1 MGAILNIL
9 LKKAELTGCLC
20 APGVVAEA
28 LELLASGEFEIA
40 ALASCLRHD
49 PVLSVRLRQLEA
61 DTKRSGEPDGGQS
74 GLLRALLLAAPVAS
88 GPQLPGY
95 AERWRTSLTVAA
107 LARALAERSGLAEAE
122 LAWLAGLTHNLTA
135 YAQPAGPDPAD
146 MAEHSARCLEKL
158 DAAGWLADAVRYHA
172 LPLARAGTAQPLIRI
187 TQLAYV
193 LTTRSQAADSVD
205 VRAALGGLG
214 MGASEG
220 AGLLLE
226 AQGQVQEWA
235 QHYGLADSLSGGNGN
250 RLDRLLRIYAG
261 QAAQSALHDYLR
273 NAKDT
278 STLLRALKQ
287 ALSALFGVER
297 ACVFVPQADG
307 LLRVSPLFDT
317 APGLSEFAIPQD
329 DGQPDALKDSDPHT
343 IFHGLQ
349 PVESRSPLGLRAEAP
364 VESYDSAIFD
374 DTRISVLSR
383 AHALRQALYF
393 DAGASEFSVV
403 DAQIARRLG
412 VSGFLCQPVMLSG
425 WTPALLLCGEADF
438 RAADGKLEINNASLS
453 PDTLKDSDPHTI
465 FHGLQP
471 VESRSPLGL
480 RAEARAESYASAIF
494 DGARSPGAWQSFVAE
509 WGEAFA
515 RLDMRRPFSTMQ
527 GDQAA
532 GGSGDMSDAAAG
544 GRERAEAAAA
554 EDDREVIPRERVR
567 RAVHEVANPLT
578 IMRNYV
584 NLLSGRLG
592 SDSSVQRDLGI
603 ISEEIDRVARIVRG
617 ITTVEEAPAATEV
630 EQVSV
635 NSIVSELVRMTL
647 GTLLTPN
654 KISVQID
661 LNPEVPPIPLLKDP
675 LKQVL
680 FNLAKNA
687 VEAMSHGGHL
697 KFTTRMVDAGGLR
710 QVEIEVTD
718 TGPGLPEHVHAH
730 LFEPV
735 VSSKDGDHAGL
746 GLSISRSL
754 VARMGGSLACESG
767 SQGARF
773 LIRLPIPRTTP
784 TVARHGAAQP
794 QT

>member
-1 MGAILNIL
+1 
-9 LKKAELTGCLC
+9 
-20 APGVVAEA
+20 VVAEA
-28 LELLASGEFEIA
+28 LELLASGGAAPA

-61 DTKRSGEPDGGQS
+61 DAKHSGAPDGGQS
-74 GLLRALLLAAPVAS
+74 GLLRAMLLAAPVAN

-95 AERWRTSLTVAA
+95 AVRWRTSLTVAA

-122 LAWLAGLTHNLTA
+122 PAWLAGLTHNLAA

-146 MAEHSARCLEKL
+146 MAERSAGCLEEL

-172 LPLARAGTAQPLIRI
+172 LPLASARAAHPLLRI

-193 LTTRSQAADSVD
+193 LTTRPQAADSSD

-214 MGASEG
+214 MSADEG

-226 AQGQVQEWA
+226 AQDQVQEWA
-235 QHYGLADSLSGGNGN
+235 QRFSLAGSLNEEKDN
-250 RLDRLLRIYAG
+250 RLVRLLRIYSG
-261 QAAQSALHDYLR
+261 QAAQSALHGYLR

-278 STLLRALKQ
+278 SALLRALKQ

-307 LLRVSPLFDT
+307 LLRVSPLFDSS
-317 APGLSEFAIPQD
+317 PSLSGLAIPQD
-329 DGQPDALKDSDPHT
+329 DGQTIALKDATPHT

-349 PVESRSPLGLRAEAP
+349 PIESRSPSGLRAEAHAP
-364 VESYDSAIFD
+364 AIFD
-374 DTRISVLSR
+374 GAGISVLSR

-393 DAGASEFSVV
+393 DAGAAEFSVA

-438 RAADGKLEINNASLS
+438 RATEGIPEKNNASMS
-453 PDTLKDSDPHTI
+453 P
-465 FHGLQP
+465 Q
-471 VESRSPLGL
+471 E
-480 RAEARAESYASAIF
+480 SAIF
-494 DGARSPGAWQSFVAE
+494 DDARRASDAWRGFVAE

-515 RLDMRRPFSTMQ
+515 RLDMLRPFSAAQ
-527 GDQAA
+527 GSLQE
-532 GGSGDMSDAAAG
+532 GGSGDMSGAAAG
-544 GRERAEAAAA
+544 RRERAEAAAA
-554 EDDREVIPRERVR
+554 ADDKEDIPRERVR

-584 NLLSGRLG
+584 NLLSDRLG
-592 SDSSVQRDLGI
+592 SDSTVQRDLGI

-617 ITTVEEAPAATEV
+617 ITAVEESPATTEA

-654 KISVQID
+654 KVSVQID
-661 LNPEVPPIPLLKDP
+661 LNPEVPPMPLHKDP

-687 VEAMSHGGHL
+687 VEAMRQGGHL
-697 KFTTRMVDAGGLR
+697 KFTTRMSDVGGLR
-710 QVEIEVTD
+710 QVEIEVAD
-718 TGPGLPEHVHAH
+718 TGPGLPEQVYAH
-730 LFEPV
+730 LFEPI

-754 VARMGGSLACESG
+754 VARMGGSMACESS

-773 LIRLPIPRTTP
+773 LIRLPVPQATP
-784 TVARHGAAQP
+784 TAARHDVAQT
-794 QT
+794 QA